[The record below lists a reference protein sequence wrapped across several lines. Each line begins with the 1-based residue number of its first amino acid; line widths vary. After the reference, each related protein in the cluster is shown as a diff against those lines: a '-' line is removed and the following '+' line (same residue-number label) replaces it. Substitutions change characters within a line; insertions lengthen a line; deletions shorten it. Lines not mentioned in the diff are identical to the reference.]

1 MLPPARERLQAAIA
15 TGGMM
20 ASYLGELRDDEA
32 DGTFALMNSL
42 HKSNQVLLANRHDV
56 SVLKSCFNQ
65 PGALPWN
72 IQF

>member
-1 MLPPARERLQAAIA
+1 
-15 TGGMM
+15 MM

-32 DGTFALMNSL
+32 DGTFGLMNSL
-42 HKSNQVLLANRHDV
+42 HKSNQVLLANRHDI